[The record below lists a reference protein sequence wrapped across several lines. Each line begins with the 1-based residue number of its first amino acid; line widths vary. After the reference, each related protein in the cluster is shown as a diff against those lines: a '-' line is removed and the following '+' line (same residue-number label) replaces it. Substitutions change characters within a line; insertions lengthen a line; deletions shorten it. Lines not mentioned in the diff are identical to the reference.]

1 MGKSMTTKQTKKS
14 IQGFVLSLIFILI
27 IIEIFALF
35 SVWSIN
41 KIVKIENQKL
51 HQISLMNESIS
62 AADAAFKQ
70 QIQAWKNIL
79 IRGHD
84 ENAFQKYLKE
94 FKKKYS
100 LAQKLVR
107 EAKGVCDQIDE
118 SGTFDCEKIV
128 KIENDHELLRSIYVD
143 NLDTFNLN
151 QPGAYRKID
160 EKVRGIDRD
169 LQSQFFQT
177 SQSVKILLK
186 NKQDEFI
193 TLVNKRYHQVRFFLI
208 TVLLLAL
215 GYVIVRFY
223 HLLQIESKDT

>member
-1 MGKSMTTKQTKKS
+1 MTTKQTKKS

-84 ENAFQKYLKE
+84 ENAFQQYLKE

-100 LAQKLVR
+100 LAKNLVS
-107 EAKGVCDQIDE
+107 EAKDVCYQIDE

-177 SQSVKILLK
+177 TQSVKILFK

-193 TLVNKRYHQVRFFLI
+193 TLVDKRYHQIRFFLL

>member
-1 MGKSMTTKQTKKS
+1 MTTKQTKKS

-84 ENAFQKYLKE
+84 ENAFQQYLKE

-177 SQSVKILLK
+177 TQSVKMLFK

-193 TLVNKRYHQVRFFLI
+193 TLVNKRYHQVRFFLL

>member
-1 MGKSMTTKQTKKS
+1 MTTKQTKKS

-107 EAKGVCDQIDE
+107 EAKDVCYQIDE

-177 SQSVKILLK
+177 TQSVKILFK

-193 TLVNKRYHQVRFFLI
+193 SLVDKRYHQVRFFLL

>member
-1 MGKSMTTKQTKKS
+1 MTTKQTKKS

-107 EAKGVCDQIDE
+107 EAKDVCYQIDE

-177 SQSVKILLK
+177 TQSVKILFK

-193 TLVNKRYHQVRFFLI
+193 TLVNKRYHQVRFFLL

>member
-35 SVWSIN
+35 SIWSIN

-94 FKKKYS
+94 FKKNI
-100 LAQKLVR
+100 A
-107 EAKGVCDQIDE
+107 
-118 SGTFDCEKIV
+118 T
-128 KIENDHELLRSIYVD
+128 
-143 NLDTFNLN
+143 
-151 QPGAYRKID
+151 RK
-160 EKVRGIDRD
+160 
-169 LQSQFFQT
+169 
-177 SQSVKILLK
+177 
-186 NKQDEFI
+186 N
-193 TLVNKRYHQVRFFLI
+193 
-208 TVLLLAL
+208 
-215 GYVIVRFY
+215 
-223 HLLQIESKDT
+223 

>member
-1 MGKSMTTKQTKKS
+1 MTTKQTKKS

-84 ENAFQKYLKE
+84 ENAFQQYLKE

-100 LAQKLVR
+100 LVKNLVS
-107 EAKGVCDQIDE
+107 EAKDVCYQIDE

-177 SQSVKILLK
+177 TQSVKILFK

-193 TLVNKRYHQVRFFLI
+193 SLVDKRYHQVRFFLL
-208 TVLLLAL
+208 TVLFLAL

-223 HLLQIESKDT
+223 HLLQIDSKDT

>member
-107 EAKGVCDQIDE
+107 EAKDVCYQIDE

-177 SQSVKILLK
+177 TQSVKILFK

-193 TLVNKRYHQVRFFLI
+193 SLVDKRYHQVRFFLL

>member
-1 MGKSMTTKQTKKS
+1 MTTKQTKKS

-84 ENAFQKYLKE
+84 ENAFQQYLKE

-107 EAKGVCDQIDE
+107 EAKDVCYQIDE
-118 SGTFDCEKIV
+118 SGTFDCEKIT

-177 SQSVKILLK
+177 TQSVKILFK

-193 TLVNKRYHQVRFFLI
+193 TLVNKRYHQVRFFLL